1 MISECKNWWESKTI
15 WWNILMMAPVVLAAP
30 ELVAVIPVEAMPY
43 ILALSAVINV
53 FLRFATVA
61 PVRV

>member
-1 MISECKNWWESKTI
+1 MKNWWESKTI
-15 WWNILMMAPVVLAAP
+15 WWNILMVVPVVLAVP
-30 ELVAVIPVEAMPY
+30 ELLAVLPVSWLPY